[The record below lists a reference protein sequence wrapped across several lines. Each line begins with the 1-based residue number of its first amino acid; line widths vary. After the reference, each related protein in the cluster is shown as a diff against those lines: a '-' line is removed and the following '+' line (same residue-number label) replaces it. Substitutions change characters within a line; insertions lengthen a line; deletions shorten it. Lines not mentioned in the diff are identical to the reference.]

1 MSTKFMLDTPGP
13 LVPAFD
19 KLRKEEPDPDHVS
32 AVTQQAILFLGNTK
46 ILKQLNP
53 EVQSLAKD
61 MISLSLHPTY

>member
-1 MSTKFMLDTPGP
+1 MLDTPDP
-13 LVPAFD
+13 LVAAFD
-19 KLRKEEPDPDHVS
+19 KLRKEEPDPDPDHIS

-61 MISLSLHPTY
+61 MIFLSLHPTY